1 MYTKNTEPVDKEFDG
16 LQLHVFM
23 LSVTAEEIVNDL
35 IAETKTSIMKLGE
48 LLKGSIVHRRIIN
61 DYDKYIRQYAKDEFQ
76 ERIMRAIIFEEQV
89 HEWPPFI
96 EGQLEEMGFGDTVGL
111 SQISVKNWSKKYG
124 SNRRELLD
132 PRNNIRIMRRHLD
145 AVEKKAEE
153 KGMRRTPENSGSLWN
168 NHNTTTV
175 TEYGNRVKE
184 YEEMFSRYAEEKK
197 RREEEAAI
205 ARAEEEA
212 KREAE
217 KIRDKEEEERI
228 QKKEA
233 GKKKAKEQRDK
244 ETNYGPNQRQSV
256 SWAEKRNEESTTY
269 RDSGYDI
276 QLTRIVPE
284 KPKRS
289 SDDGGGGDGARG
301 GGGDEGRG
309 GGETDGDRILPI
321 QKGGPLRLP

>member
-1 MYTKNTEPVDKEFDG
+1 
-16 LQLHVFM
+16 
-23 LSVTAEEIVNDL
+23 
-35 IAETKTSIMKLGE
+35 
-48 LLKGSIVHRRIIN
+48 
-61 DYDKYIRQYAKDEFQ
+61 
-76 ERIMRAIIFEEQV
+76 
-89 HEWPPFI
+89 
-96 EGQLEEMGFGDTVGL
+96 
-111 SQISVKNWSKKYG
+111 
-124 SNRRELLD
+124 
-132 PRNNIRIMRRHLD
+132 MRRHLD

-153 KGMRRTPENSGSLWN
+153 KGMRRTPENIGSLWN